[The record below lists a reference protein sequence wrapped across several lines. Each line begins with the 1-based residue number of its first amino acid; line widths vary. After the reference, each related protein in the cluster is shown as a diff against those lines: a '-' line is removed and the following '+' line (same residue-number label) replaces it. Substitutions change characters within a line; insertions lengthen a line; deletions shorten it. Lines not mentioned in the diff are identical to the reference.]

1 MASSGEGA
9 SKMAP
14 MWPGYGEIMTP
25 CQRRRQS
32 LLSYFWKRE
41 ILLKHEKR
49 NQFTNYRQPRT
60 IWIGNSP
67 IQKWKSPPWTI
78 VFNLCRFATFFM
90 VGKLSSLESF
100 VRRDISLHLD
110 FREYEGNLWLLAL
123 LLESVFKSLVPLIL
137 QKKSHPLLCAI
148 MPGIT
153 QDNGNWPSSLLLFM
167 TLKVN
172 PLLIITT
179 LLCIDV
185 NLDFALFRY
194 WNFA

>member
-1 MASSGEGA
+1 MKKKITNNQE
-9 SKMAP
+9 K
-14 MWPGYGEIMTP
+14 YGLGT
-25 CQRRRQS
+25 RRYKNGRHHLERLFSICAGLQ
-32 LLSYFWKRE
+32 L
-41 ILLKHEKR
+41 
-49 NQFTNYRQPRT
+49 
-60 IWIGNSP
+60 
-67 IQKWKSPPWTI
+67 
-78 VFNLCRFATFFM
+78 FFM

-100 VRRDISLHLD
+100 VHRDISLHLD
-110 FREYEGNLWLLAL
+110 FREYEGNLWLLAS

-185 NLDFALFRY
+185 NLDVALFRY

>member
-32 LLSYFWKRE
+32 LLSYFWKRKFRLNMRNE
-41 ILLKHEKR
+41 ISLNEEK
-49 NQFTNYRQPRT
+49 NYQQPRK

-67 IQKWKSPPWTI
+67 IQKWKAPPWTI
-78 VFNLCRFATFFM
+78 VFNSCMFATFFM

-100 VRRDISLHLD
+100 VHRDISLHLD

-179 LLCIDV
+179 LFV
-185 NLDFALFRY
+185 NLMST
-194 WNFA
+194 

>member
-1 MASSGEGA
+1 MKKKITNNQE
-9 SKMAP
+9 K
-14 MWPGYGEIMTP
+14 YGLGT
-25 CQRRRQS
+25 RRYKNGTHQ
-32 LLSYFWKRE
+32 
-41 ILLKHEKR
+41 
-49 NQFTNYRQPRT
+49 
-60 IWIGNSP
+60 
-67 IQKWKSPPWTI
+67 TI
-78 VFNLCRFATFFM
+78 VFNLCRFATFFY
-90 VGKLSSLESF
+90 GKLSSLESF
-100 VRRDISLHLD
+100 VHRDISLHLD

-179 LLCIDV
+179 LFVNWCQLKCCLVQVLKLCLNDSRATV
-185 NLDFALFRY
+185 GVDEEF
-194 WNFA
+194 

>member
-1 MASSGEGA
+1 MKKKITNNQE
-9 SKMAP
+9 K
-14 MWPGYGEIMTP
+14 YGLGT
-25 CQRRRQS
+25 RRYKNGSHHLEQLFS
-32 LLSYFWKRE
+32 ICAGLQL
-41 ILLKHEKR
+41 
-49 NQFTNYRQPRT
+49 
-60 IWIGNSP
+60 
-67 IQKWKSPPWTI
+67 
-78 VFNLCRFATFFM
+78 FFM

-100 VRRDISLHLD
+100 VHRDISLHLD
-110 FREYEGNLWLLAL
+110 FREYEGNLLLLAL

-185 NLDFALFRY
+185 NLDVALFRY